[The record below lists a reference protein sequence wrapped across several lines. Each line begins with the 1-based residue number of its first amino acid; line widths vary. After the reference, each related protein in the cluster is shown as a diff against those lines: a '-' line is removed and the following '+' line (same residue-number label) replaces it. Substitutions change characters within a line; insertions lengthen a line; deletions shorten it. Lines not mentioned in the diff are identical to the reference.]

1 MDLCDKK
8 REIFSDQVKIEECI
22 LSTGLADEDEVKK
35 INRHI
40 MCLTDGF
47 DPVEVGWTET
57 NETIYTWDKENPL
70 DYWDDEDP
78 DASEEDSDV

>member
-8 REIFSDQVKIEECI
+8 REAFSDQVKVEEHI
-22 LSTGLADEDEVKK
+22 LFTGLADEDEVEK

-40 MCLTDGF
+40 MCYEHGM
-47 DPVEVGWTET
+47 DPVDVGWTET
-57 NETIYTWDKENPL
+57 NEIVYHWDDEEEF

-78 DASEEDSDV
+78 DA